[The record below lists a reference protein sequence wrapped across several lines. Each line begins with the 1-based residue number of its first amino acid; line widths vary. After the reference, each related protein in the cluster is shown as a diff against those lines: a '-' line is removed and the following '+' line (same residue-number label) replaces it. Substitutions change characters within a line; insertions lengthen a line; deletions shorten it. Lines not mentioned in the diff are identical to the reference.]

1 MPQPPKR
8 TLVETLREKLPE
20 VGTPYIR
27 IQTWWQC
34 GWHTESRKGCE
45 IEINQSPKVS
55 EFCGGGIRV
64 HTLGRQSIIKFMNN
78 NTQHISLSILSIK
91 HTAAAAVGLRTYQ
104 QQCHDSIDMHLYI
117 VTKQL

>member
-55 EFCGGGIRV
+55 EFCGGGAFASIRLDV
-64 HTLGRQSIIKFMNN
+64 KV
-78 NTQHISLSILSIK
+78 SLSLWIIIRNISAYLSW
-91 HTAAAAVGLRTYQ
+91 A
-104 QQCHDSIDMHLYI
+104 
-117 VTKQL
+117 